1 MPSVGSLMVAAWATD
16 GLCIDFIL
24 RMISVT
30 VPLGHIV
37 ECAVGFWKDILRID
51 DHDDTNFFG

>member
-1 MPSVGSLMVAAWATD
+1 MVAAWATD

-37 ECAVGFWKDILRID
+37 ECAVVFWKDILRID